1 MNKLITLLRLRQEG
15 FQTEA
20 FEDDFIIDIPEELID
35 DKYFNDNK
43 VLEYCE
49 KKFREAAQATII
61 GPNCEKIISDTCND
75 YNWGDFTLHTTKDI
89 LHTVGLSRVD
99 DYDGPLTKDM
109 ICPRYTVEVNQDEV
123 LLPDCVDCTLIIREY
138 GQQEIRIN
146 ATTNLYT
153 GAIIVDATDEDI
165 AAERID
171 YGNDV
176 FVDFGNGIEHPV
188 AMNEEHRDE
197 TENIF
202 FYFEELG

>member
-20 FEDDFIIDIPEELID
+20 FENDFIIDIPEELID

-61 GPNCEKIISDTCND
+61 DSNCEKIISDACND

-89 LHTVGLSRVD
+89 LQTVGISRIE

-109 ICPRYTVEVNQDEV
+109 ICPRYIVEVNQDEV
-123 LLPDCVDCTLIIREY
+123 LFPDMLDGTLIIRITGEDA
-138 GQQEIRIN
+138 IRIESASVDF
-146 ATTNLYT
+146 ATGAVIVEPQDEKIVSENLYDLF
-153 GAIIVDATDEDI
+153 I
-165 AAERID
+165 
-171 YGNDV
+171 
-176 FVDFGNGIEHPV
+176 DFGNGVEHKV
-188 AMNEEHRDE
+188 AANEEQRDD
-197 TENIF
+197 TDGLH
-202 FYFEELG
+202 FYFDGLN